1 MSIFYHNTPFS
12 RGVVLGAV
20 WDHPIEKV
28 DPAVTG
34 AAQLLKK
41 KVFTDV
47 NPRNGAVLSNE
58 VVTCVAVRNVTAA
71 AVLPGTNQTV
81 AGYKGVVDEYLP
93 AAGCPVNEIYWLV
106 IDGPTQQPLGTRVN
120 LMTSGTS
127 TPRMIVPL
135 GSTEEVAETDA
146 TNPAIRV
153 TVGGETEA
161 APAATDPAPTEPVAP
176 ATDPAPVDP
185 VAPTTP

>member
-1 MSIFYHNTPFS
+1 MSIFYQNNPFS

-28 DPAVTG
+28 DPTVTG

-58 VVTCVAVRNVTAA
+58 AVTCVAVRNTTGA

-81 AGYKGVVDEYLP
+81 SGYVGVVDEYLP
-93 AAGCPVNEIYWLV
+93 AAGCPDKEIYWLV
-106 IDGPTQQPLGTRVN
+106 VDGPTQQPLGTRVS
-120 LMTSGTS
+120 LLTTGTAK
-127 TPRMIVPL
+127 PRLIL
-135 GSTEEVAETDA
+135 LKDGTEVDETDE
-146 TNPAIRV
+146 TNPAVRV
-153 TVGGETEA
+153 TPEV
-161 APAATDPAPTEPVAP
+161 PADSTDT
-176 ATDPAPVDP
+176 
-185 VAPTTP
+185 TTPTVP

>member
-1 MSIFYHNTPFS
+1 MSIFYQNNPFS

-58 VVTCVAVRNVTAA
+58 IVTCVAVRNTTGDV
-71 AVLPGTNQTV
+71 VLPGTEQTV
-81 AGYKGVVDEYLP
+81 SGYEGVADEYLP
-93 AAGCPVNEIYWLV
+93 ATGCPEDEIYWLV
-106 IDGPTQQPLGTRVN
+106 IDGPTQTPLGTRVTLLTN
-120 LMTSGTS
+120 GTS
-127 TPRMIVPL
+127 TPRKITLKDGTEVDE
-135 GSTEEVAETDA
+135 TEE
-146 TNPAIRV
+146 TNPAVRV
-153 TVGGETEA
+153 T
-161 APAATDPAPTEPVAP
+161 
-176 ATDPAPVDP
+176 PAPVVP
-185 VAPTTP
+185 

>member
-12 RGVVLGAV
+12 RGVVLGAM
-20 WDHPIEKV
+20 WDHPIEKL

-58 VVTCVAVRNVTAA
+58 VVTCVAVRNTTGA

-81 AGYKGVVDEYLP
+81 SGYVGVVDEYLP
-93 AAGCPVNEIYWLV
+93 AAGCPDKEIYWLV
-106 IDGPTQQPLGTRVN
+106 VDGPTQQPLGTRVN
-120 LMTSGTS
+120 LMTTGASK
-127 TPRMIVPL
+127 PRLITL
-135 GSTEEVAETDA
+135 ADGSEVDETEE
-146 TNPAIRV
+146 TNPAVRV
-153 TVGGETEA
+153 TPDV
-161 APAATDPAPTEPVAP
+161 PADAT
-176 ATDPAPVDP
+176 
-185 VAPTTP
+185 APTTP